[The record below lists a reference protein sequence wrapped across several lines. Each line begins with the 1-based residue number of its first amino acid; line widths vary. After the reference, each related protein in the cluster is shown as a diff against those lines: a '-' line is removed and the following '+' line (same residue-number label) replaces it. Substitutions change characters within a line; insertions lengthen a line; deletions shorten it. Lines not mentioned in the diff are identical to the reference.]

1 MGDDFTEDQRHE
13 QLVAVIVSLADQ
25 ALKVRTFGPE
35 SCASNVIDWT
45 CSGVRQLSKGVRIAM
60 ETQDRKFTTLGE
72 KQCLELLQGHHV
84 GRIGWQAGDGPQ
96 ILPVTYAWHDGA
108 VVFRTSPYGV
118 LSDLIRPT
126 DVAMEID
133 DLDQTRH
140 SGWSVMVQGRAEA
153 VAEPADMVSLWTVD
167 GLVPWAPGVRNV
179 FIRLS
184 PRRITGRRLLSRAT
198 EDDHHIRP
206 R

>member
-1 MGDDFTEDQRHE
+1 MDT
-13 QLVAVIVSLADQ
+13 LAVYAML
-25 ALKVRTFGPE
+25 GE
-35 SCASNVIDWT
+35 
-45 CSGVRQLSKGVRIAM
+45 GVRVTM
-60 ETQDRKFTTLGE
+60 ETQGKTFTTLGE
-72 KQCLELLQGHHV
+72 KQCIEFLQGTHV

-153 VAEPADMVSLWTVD
+153 VAEPAEVVSLWTVD

-179 FIRLS
+179 FIRLT
-184 PRRITGRRLLSRAT
+184 PRRITGRRLIGRQQEAE
-198 EDDHHIRP
+198 EDHRIRP

>member
-1 MGDDFTEDQRHE
+1 MSPQSRGF
-13 QLVAVIVSLADQ
+13 AA
-25 ALKVRTFGPE
+25 
-35 SCASNVIDWT
+35 
-45 CSGVRQLSKGVRIAM
+45 
-60 ETQDRKFTTLGE
+60 LGE
-72 KQCLELLQGHHV
+72 QQCQELLQQHHV

-126 DVAMEID
+126 EVAMEID

-153 VAEPADMVSLWTVD
+153 VAEPAEVVSLWTVD
-167 GLVPWAPGVRNV
+167 SLVPWAPGVRNV
-179 FIRLS
+179 FIKLT
-184 PRRITGRRLLSRAT
+184 PRRITGRTLGSREA
-198 EDDHHIRP
+198 EDYQRVRP
-206 R
+206 G